1 MQRVER
7 VLERVTEL
15 PFSPVAGKILELA
28 RDDRVGAREIARVIT
43 QDQAFTAR
51 LLKIANS
58 PYYGQARAVT
68 TVTQAVPVLGINTI
82 SSLATALGSF
92 AYSAND
98 EGALLSM
105 REMWEHSIGCAIWGR
120 QLARHIGHGGAEET
134 FIAGLLHDM
143 GKAVFYRFFKN
154 DFLGAVGVAQAENID
169 LLDAERR
176 FFDTDHAEAGA
187 TVAAKWNLPPALI
200 ATIKYHHCPLSLPE
214 DIEPATGKTIALIHV
229 ADALSEHFQIGRGLE
244 LDARSI
250 DPEVWQLLGL
260 DLGVCQD
267 LLGVVLGEVSEFR
280 GMCNLFAPAKKAPLA
295 AAPAN
300 GTTRPAHVEAKK
312 PSPIIPRA
320 VPPSSAAAAKSAVP
334 NVGRM
339 MDGVKQLALLA
350 GIDDLC
356 PNVAEQARAL
366 LDTDAACV
374 ILPHGNDLDVV
385 GAAGIWQLMGKRFPL
400 EQSLA
405 GWVAKMGEMM
415 VIPNIDRAAASWEK
429 DLFSAAGYRSHLFVP
444 IDWAGKRLAVLS
456 IHSRAER
463 LWSAEQISLIN
474 AFCGF
479 IAVVLE
485 NASLYREAEE
495 RAKALED
502 LNQEL
507 QSALSVKTRF
517 LGKVSHELRSPLCV
531 IMGYANLIAEEIFGP
546 VPQEV
551 GNSVARIV
559 TQANG
564 LLTLLTYMLELSQLD
579 AGKLTVR
586 HGSVGIKS
594 LLDEVAAAAPRLI
607 GAKPIDF
614 ETDYSACQGQMFTD
628 PERLAEVLILVLANA
643 AKLTDQGKII
653 LRARLENKL
662 LKIAVIDTGI
672 GIEAEQ
678 QKIIFEG
685 FRQADENDA
694 RCYEGMGLGLYL
706 ARRLLAL
713 LGGEI
718 SVESEFGVGSTFTIQ
733 LPCNEADQNQ

>member
-7 VLERVTEL
+7 ILERVTEL

-28 RDDRVGAREIARVIT
+28 RDDRVGTREIARIIT

-68 TVTQAVPVLGINTI
+68 TVTQAVPVLGINAI

-98 EGALLSM
+98 EGALLTM

-120 QLARHIGHGGAEET
+120 RLACHIGHRGAEET

-154 DFLGAVGVAQAENID
+154 EFLDAVGVAQTENID

-214 DIEPATGKTIALIHV
+214 DIDPATGKTIALIHV
-229 ADALSEHFQIGRGLE
+229 ADALSDHFQIGRGLE

-250 DPEVWQLLGL
+250 DSKVWQLLGL
-260 DLGVCQD
+260 DLGGCQD

-280 GMCNLFAPAKKAPLA
+280 SICNLFAPAKKAPVA
-295 AAPAN
+295 VVPTN
-300 GTTRPAHVEAKK
+300 GMTRPASVEAKK
-312 PSPIIPRA
+312 PSPTIPRA
-320 VPPSSAAAAKSAVP
+320 VSPSSAAAAQSGVP
-334 NVGRM
+334 NVGRL

-350 GIDDLC
+350 GIEDLC
-356 PNVAEQARAL
+356 PNIAEQARAL

-374 ILPHGNDLDVV
+374 LLPHGNDLEVA
-385 GAAGIWQLMGKRFPL
+385 GAAGLAQLAGKRFPI

-415 VIPNIDRAAASWEK
+415 VIPNIDKADASWEK
-429 DLFSAAGYRSHLFVP
+429 DLFSAAGYRSHLFLP

-502 LNQEL
+502 INQEL

-531 IMGYANLIAEEIFGP
+531 IIGYANLIAEDTSGS
-546 VPQEV
+546 VSKEV
-551 GNSVARIV
+551 GNSATRIV
-559 TQANG
+559 TQANA
-564 LLTLLTYMLELSQLD
+564 LLTVLTYMLEVSQLD
-579 AGKLTVR
+579 AGNLTVR

-607 GAKPIDF
+607 GAKPIEF

-628 PERLAEVLILVLANA
+628 PERMVEVLIQVLANA
-643 AKLTDQGKII
+643 AKFTERGKIV
-653 LRARLENKL
+653 LSASVRNKL
-662 LKIAVIDTGI
+662 LQITVADTGI
-672 GIEAEQ
+672 GIDAEQ
-678 QKIIFEG
+678 QKIIFDG
-685 FRQADENDA
+685 FRQADENDT
-694 RCYEGMGLGLYL
+694 RHYEGMGIGLYL

-718 SVESEFGVGSTFTIQ
+718 AVDSELGHGARFHIR
-733 LPCNEADQNQ
+733 LPCSAED